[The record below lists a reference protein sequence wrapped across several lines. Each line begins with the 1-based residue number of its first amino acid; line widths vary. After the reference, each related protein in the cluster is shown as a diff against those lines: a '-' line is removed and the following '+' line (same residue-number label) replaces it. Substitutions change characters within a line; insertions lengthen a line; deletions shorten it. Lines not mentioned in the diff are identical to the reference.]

1 MNNTA
6 SQSFNV
12 DDIRRLRE
20 DFDKTRRNMSA
31 AELTMSIS
39 EGAKEG
45 LAILDELKRKKAA
58 LQTV

>member
-1 MNNTA
+1 MNNIE

-20 DFDKTRRNMSA
+20 DFDKTRRNMNA
-31 AELTMSIS
+31 AELTRSIS

-45 LAILDELKRKKAA
+45 FTILYELKRKKAA
-58 LQTV
+58 MQTV